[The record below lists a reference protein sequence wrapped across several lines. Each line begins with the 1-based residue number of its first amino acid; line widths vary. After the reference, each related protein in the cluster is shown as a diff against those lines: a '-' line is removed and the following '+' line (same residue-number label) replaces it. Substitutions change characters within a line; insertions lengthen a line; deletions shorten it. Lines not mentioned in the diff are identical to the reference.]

1 MGMDI
6 PSEKYSVLLPEEV
19 RIIEFHYCKDM
30 KDTEPI
36 KKESEVRRDGKK
48 E

>member
-19 RIIEFHYCKDM
+19 RFIEFHYCKDM
-30 KDTEPI
+30 KGTEPI
-36 KKESEVRRDGKK
+36 KEESVVKK
-48 E
+48 DDTK